1 MKVDK
6 KEMIDE
12 IKNNILNNY
21 GGVKEFVRN
30 YGGDSFNEE
39 LVNWFLINNDYHEP
53 KVEVFIKMWKV
64 CFPSI

>member
-1 MKVDK
+1 MDK
-6 KEMIDE
+6 KEIVDE

-30 YGGDSFNEE
+30 YGGDLFNEE

-53 KVEVFIKMWKV
+53 NVEVFIKMWRV

>member
-39 LVNWFLINNDYHEP
+39 LVNWFLINNDYTNP
-53 KVEVFIKMWKV
+53 I
-64 CFPSI
+64 

>member
-1 MKVDK
+1 MDK
-6 KEMIDE
+6 KEIVDE

-39 LVNWFLINNDYHEP
+39 LVNWFMINNDYHEP
-53 KVEVFIKMWKV
+53 NVEVFIKMWRE